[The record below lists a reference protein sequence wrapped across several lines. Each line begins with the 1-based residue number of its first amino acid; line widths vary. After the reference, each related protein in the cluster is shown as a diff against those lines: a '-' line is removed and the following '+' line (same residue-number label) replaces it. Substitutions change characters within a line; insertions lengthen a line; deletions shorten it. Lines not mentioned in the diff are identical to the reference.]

1 MSDFFR
7 FAEAHGVLIKSLI
20 PSGKIVRCATVL
32 HPRSTNGAYMW
43 DGQRGFV
50 FAWDGP
56 AEPQWFNDPSATPWT
71 DAEKRE
77 FAQKRNLERQQ
88 LMQRQQRTAQNADA
102 MVRAAVLGEHNYFH
116 FKGLPD
122 ARGLIQADGSL
133 LVPMRSLAG
142 ALQGAQ
148 VIRWD
153 HENRRYDKRML
164 PGMKAKGA
172 VLRVGP
178 PRASATFLC
187 EGYATGLSIEM
198 AVRQMRLNASV
209 LVCFSDSNLA
219 FVAPSVSGLKYVFA
233 DNDASG
239 AGERAA
245 KATGLQYCMSDVL
258 GNDANDDHVQLG
270 LMAVCQKLMNVRR
283 QVVMEGVAS

>member
-56 AEPQWFNDPSATPWT
+56 AEPQWFNDPSAKPWT
-71 DAEKRE
+71 EAEKRE

-133 LVPMRSLAG
+133 LVPMRSLTG

-164 PGMKAKGA
+164 PSMKAKGA
-172 VLRVGP
+172 VLRIGP
-178 PRASATFLC
+178 PRASQTFLC
-187 EGYATGLSIEM
+187 EGYATGLSIEL
-198 AVRQMRLNASV
+198 AVRQMRLSAAV
-209 LVCFSDSNLA
+209 LVCFSATNMVH
-219 FVAPSVSGLKYVFA
+219 VAPLVVGPKFVFA
-233 DNDASG
+233 DNDESG
-239 AGERAA
+239 TGERVALE
-245 KATGLQYCMSDVL
+245 TGLPYCMSDRV
-258 GNDANDDHVQLG
+258 GEDANDLHVRAG
-270 LMAVCQKLMNVRR
+270 LLPVCNKLMNVRR
-283 QVVMEGVAS
+283 EAMA